1 MTLAEIPTGASVFLD
16 ANVMVF
22 HFGGDNPFRQDCLG
36 LMQRIEDGQIQGFTS
51 SVAVAETLHR
61 LMVGEAREQLGF
73 ATSLETVNYLKKH
86 PEVVKSLRRHL
97 PVPSLIARLGIDI
110 KPVGHIEI
118 HGSKRFRTE
127 HGLLVNDSLLLAV
140 MARWRVRHLATNDK
154 DFDRI
159 TGIKVWAPAASA
171 HPVKE

>member
-1 MTLAEIPTGASVFLD
+1 M
-16 ANVMVF
+16 
-22 HFGGDNPFRQDCLG
+22 
-36 LMQRIEDGQIQGFTS
+36 
-51 SVAVAETLHR
+51 
-61 LMVGEAREQLGF
+61 REH
-73 ATSLETVNYLKKH
+73 NH
-86 PEVVKSLRRHL
+86 D
-97 PVPSLIARLGIDI
+97 IDI

-140 MARWRVRHLATNDK
+140 MHRWRVRHLATNDK